1 MNKIQV
7 DKRGKVNDI
16 HDAHLL
22 IEMSD
27 RCNHRCIMCKH
38 AWSEKMHGD
47 MPTTF
52 MDPGLFIKII
62 NQLRHSRI
70 KFVSI
75 DPLWAG
81 ESLMNPSFKEMI
93 SYMLIAIRRYGI
105 CRGTVINTNAFFMDK
120 EVADIFL
127 NHGKFVQ
134 EHANEGYYF
143 RLYFSL
149 DASTPA
155 TYSKIRQVSSS
166 MMGKVI
172 ENIDYFM
179 KKRKQMGLVIPNA
192 VFVFI
197 VMEENKQDA
206 YKFMSYWKKY
216 LKNLGCNFEIVPT
229 WPVDTKKDAVYFR
242 QLITPDIKKAIQLHK
257 SVCLRLGLILKEK
270 SSKAKSNKKVLSG
283 QASVKRGI
291 CSALWRTPNIQV
303 SGIMTPCCRDIDL
316 TLNLGNVNE
325 QSLDEIWFGPKM
337 QALRQAHIGG
347 DLTGYPVC
355 ATCMEPEGEI
365 SEEDLKTFRE

>member
-1 MNKIQV
+1 MKQSQV

-52 MDPGLFIKII
+52 MDPGLFIKIV
-62 NQLRHSRI
+62 NQLRYSRI

-93 SYMLIAIRRYGI
+93 SYLLISIRRYGI

-120 EVADIFL
+120 EITDIFL
-127 NHGKFVQ
+127 NHGRFVQ

-149 DASTPA
+149 DAATPA
-155 TYSKIRQVSSS
+155 TYSKIRKVPPA
-166 MMGKVI
+166 MMEKTI

-179 KKRKQMGLVIPNA
+179 KKRKQMKLIIPNA
-192 VFVFI
+192 IFI
-197 VMEENKQDA
+197 FIIMEENKQDA
-206 YKFMSYWKKY
+206 YKFKSYWKKY
-216 LKNLGCNFEIVPT
+216 LKDLGCDFEIVPT
-229 WPVDTKKDAVYFR
+229 WPVDTKKDAIYFR
-242 QLITPDIKKAIQLHK
+242 QLITPDSEKAMQLHK
-257 SVCLRLGLILKEK
+257 SVCLQLGLIPKEN
-270 SSKAKSNKKVLSG
+270 SSEAKSAKKVLNVETP
-283 QASVKRGI
+283 VKQGI
-291 CSALWRTPNIQV
+291 CAALWRTPNIQA
-303 SGIMTPCCRDIDL
+303 SGIVTPCCRDIDL

-337 QALRQAHIGG
+337 QALRQAHISG
-347 DLTGYPVC
+347 DLVGYPVC

-365 SEEDLKTFRE
+365 SEDDLKTLI